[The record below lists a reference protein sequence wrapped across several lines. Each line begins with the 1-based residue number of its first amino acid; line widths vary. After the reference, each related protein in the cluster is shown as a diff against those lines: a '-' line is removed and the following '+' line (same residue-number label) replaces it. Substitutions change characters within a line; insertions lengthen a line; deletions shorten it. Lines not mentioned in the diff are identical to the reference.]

1 MSIADSTRP
10 ELPVPPTPGGMLPR
24 YETPLVPRHSI
35 AGRALIA
42 VVAIMTFLVSLTTGA
57 VILVGSAASAWQ
69 SDVAREVTI
78 QVLPA
83 PGRDV
88 DATVEKAVS
97 VTRAFP
103 GIGDVRSYTKAESIR
118 LLEPWLGTGLSLDE
132 LPVPRLIVVKI
143 ARGATPDIPQL
154 RRILAAQVP
163 GAVLDDHRG
172 WIDRMGAMAGTAV
185 GGGVAILLLM
195 IAATVLSVS
204 FATRGAMATNKPV
217 IEVLHFVGA
226 RNAYIASHFQ
236 RHFWLLGL
244 QGGALGGGL
253 AILLFALAGLVTRWL
268 SGTAGAEQTAALFG
282 SFSIGLGGYA
292 AVLGQIV
299 LIALV
304 TAQTSRHTV
313 NRTLESID

>member
-132 LPVPRLIVVKI
+132 LPVPRLIVSRSRAGRRPI
-143 ARGATPDIPQL
+143 SRSCAAYWRRRFRARCSTI
-154 RRILAAQVP
+154 
-163 GAVLDDHRG
+163 
-172 WIDRMGAMAGTAV
+172 
-185 GGGVAILLLM
+185 
-195 IAATVLSVS
+195 IAAGSTVWAPWPAPRWAAASPS
-204 FATRGAMATNKPV
+204 FC
-217 IEVLHFVGA
+217 
-226 RNAYIASHFQ
+226 
-236 RHFWLLGL
+236 
-244 QGGALGGGL
+244 
-253 AILLFALAGLVTRWL
+253 
-268 SGTAGAEQTAALFG
+268 
-282 SFSIGLGGYA
+282 
-292 AVLGQIV
+292 
-299 LIALV
+299 
-304 TAQTSRHTV
+304 
-313 NRTLESID
+313 